1 MTNPIVSRRT
11 IGSAHP
17 AEISSNAQGGPARQA
32 KLLSVNL
39 TQSGRFVLRPPAVA
53 LLLAGFGLIAL
64 AVVYFVTPA
73 HQLPSLLPGHD
84 ATSRHHIKHGLA
96 MLMLAAGAWV
106 GAWFV
111 SAPPSN

>member
-1 MTNPIVSRRT
+1 MTSA
-11 IGSAHP
+11 IGSA
-17 AEISSNAQGGPARQA
+17 AVISSLYGDLVKRQGLFSRGGEHCPM
-32 KLLSVNL
+32 NL
-39 TQSGRFVLRPPAVA
+39 TQSPRFVVRPPAVA
-53 LLLAGFGLIAL
+53 LLVAGFGLIAL

-111 SAPPSN
+111 SAPT